1 MFPKQAKSRWA
12 EAGSWRVVRSLGRRT
27 EDHSRGAAW
36 RKSMDDMGPSRDVH
50 TLALI

>member
-36 RKSMDDMGPSRDVH
+36 RKSMTIWV
-50 TLALI
+50 LAVMYTPWH